1 MSARA
6 RMRAQ
11 ATPSSKTGGVAAV
24 YAELARSGFR
34 MTTQRRLIVAEFGRL
49 RRYVTPQELHHML
62 GRRRPRIARATV
74 YRTLE
79 VLARIGAA
87 AREPGEHGEAS
98 YLFCAPAH
106 HHHAVC
112 VQCGNVDDVP
122 CGPVERFARSLTER
136 LRFKLRRHR
145 LEFYGVCRDCAHA

>member
-1 MSARA
+1 MNRTELGAEVAVRA
-6 RMRAQ
+6 
-11 ATPSSKTGGVAAV
+11 V
-24 YAELARSGFR
+24 LARSGFR
-34 MTTQRRLIVAEFGRL
+34 MTTQRKAIVSRFARL
-49 RRYVTPQELHHML
+49 RRYVTPQELHTAL
-62 GRRRPRIARATV
+62 ARSRPRIGLATV

-87 AREPGEHGEAS
+87 VREPGEHGEAA

-122 CGPVERFARSLTER
+122 CGPVERFARTLSQR
-136 LRFKLRRHR
+136 LRFQLRRHR